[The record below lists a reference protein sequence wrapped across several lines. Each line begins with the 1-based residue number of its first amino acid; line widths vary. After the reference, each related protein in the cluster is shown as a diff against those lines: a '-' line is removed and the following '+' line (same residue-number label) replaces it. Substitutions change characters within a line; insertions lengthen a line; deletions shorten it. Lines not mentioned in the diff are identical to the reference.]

1 MRENAVKLL
10 RTWNWREKAWHRSGW
25 GRKSG
30 ETMKMKGAEEQSAAE
45 NEENLQDLLFK
56 AVYATYVYV
65 YVFVQVSPVGWSIV
79 PYLLDKGV
87 GV

>member
-1 MRENAVKLL
+1 
-10 RTWNWREKAWHRSGW
+10 
-25 GRKSG
+25 
-30 ETMKMKGAEEQSAAE
+30 MKGAEEQSAAE